1 MKEKSTIYKSI
12 FGIYFLCYLTR
23 IIEYFFIR
31 TDQTV
36 IGEAFIHKVF
46 GIVLIVVCMKKYG
59 YKFADIGIKKEGC
72 IRYAIYGLLL
82 GLSMF
87 FIGYLSEILLLKQQG
102 KFISLDFYVSSYAVD
117 HNIVL
122 ASGWIFLILCILGNI
137 INVMMEEGLFRGLF
151 PRMLLGRPFVRTAL
165 FCSVLFA
172 FWHIIGPVRN
182 YLDGLCSFNGM
193 AANVLMLLISS
204 GLIAFK
210 FAMLAKIE
218 GALYMGMADHFVNNA
233 IVNLLHVTGT
243 TGTDEMMFLRI
254 TVAQCISFVIVLV
267 IFLKKRK
274 QD

>member
-1 MKEKSTIYKSI
+1 MKEKSTIVKEI

-23 IIEYFFIR
+23 ILEYFFIR

-36 IGEAFIHKVF
+36 IGEAFLHKLF
-46 GIVLIVVCMKKYG
+46 GIVLIVVLMKKHG
-59 YKFADIGIKKEGC
+59 YHFPDIGIKKEGC
-72 IRYAIYGLLL
+72 IRYTIYGLLL

-87 FIGYLSEILLLKQQG
+87 SIGYLTEVLLLKNQG
-102 KFISLDFYVSSYAVD
+102 KFLSLDFYVSSYAVD
-117 HNIVL
+117 HNI
-122 ASGWIFLILCILGNI
+122 AMTSGGIFLLFCILGNI

-151 PRMLLGRPFVRTAL
+151 PRMLSGFPFVRTAL

-172 FWHIIGPVRN
+172 FWHIIGPIRN
-182 YLDGLCSFNGM
+182 FVDGESSFNGM
-193 AANVLMLLISS
+193 LANVLMLLISS

-254 TVAQCISFVIVLV
+254 TVAQCISFVIVLF